1 MKKTVLFLFFFIG
14 LSILNIQYSFA
25 QCSICTKTAEQMG
38 EGPAKALN
46 GAIMY
51 LMFIP
56 YLIIGYISYR
66 WWKRE
71 KQIIT
76 EERL

>member
-1 MKKTVLFLFFFIG
+1 MKKTVLFIFLFLFIF
-14 LSILNIQYSFA
+14 LLTIQYSYA

-51 LMFIP
+51 LMLIP

-76 EERL
+76 EEKI

>member
-1 MKKTVLFLFFFIG
+1 MKKTVLFLFLFIT
-14 LSILNIQYSFA
+14 LLLVNMQYSFA
-25 QCSICTKTAEQMG
+25 QCSICTKTAEQLG

-46 GAIMY
+46 GAIIY

-56 YLIIGYISYR
+56 YLIIGFIGYR

-71 KQIIT
+71 KQITIQ
-76 EERL
+76 ENI